1 MGTEKAVQ
9 VHVVNLH
16 VDSSKYAVNN
26 VVNSVVC
33 VCVRQTFDLIRK
45 CNMMTNQTSYALGSI
60 FPL

>member
-26 VVNSVVC
+26 VVNSVAC
-33 VCVRQTFDLIRK
+33 LCAKHLI
-45 CNMMTNQTSYALGSI
+45 
-60 FPL
+60 